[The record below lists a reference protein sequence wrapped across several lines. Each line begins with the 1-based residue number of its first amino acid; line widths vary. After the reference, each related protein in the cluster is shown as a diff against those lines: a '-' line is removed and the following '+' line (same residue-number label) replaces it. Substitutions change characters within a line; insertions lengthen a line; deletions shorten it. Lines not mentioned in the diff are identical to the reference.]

1 MTSLDPREVS
11 IVSLAQN
18 VTIVVGDE
26 VVLECIVHNM
36 GAHQQIIWRR
46 GFEVIAAGP
55 ILLKIDFR
63 YSVVLGTGS
72 SLLTIQSVALED
84 WGEFVCQ
91 VQTDQGMIE
100 VKHQVIVQGKI

>member
-1 MTSLDPREVS
+1 MTSLDPVEVS

-18 VTIVVGDE
+18 VTIVEGDE
-26 VVLECIVHNM
+26 VVLKCIVHNM

-63 YSVVLGTGS
+63 
-72 SLLTIQSVALED
+72 
-84 WGEFVCQ
+84 
-91 VQTDQGMIE
+91 
-100 VKHQVIVQGKI
+100 

>member
-1 MTSLDPREVS
+1 MPSIYSNVFLIVLFFFLHNPVRMTSLDPREVS

-63 YSVVLGTGS
+63 YS
-72 SLLTIQSVALED
+72 
-84 WGEFVCQ
+84 
-91 VQTDQGMIE
+91 
-100 VKHQVIVQGKI
+100 